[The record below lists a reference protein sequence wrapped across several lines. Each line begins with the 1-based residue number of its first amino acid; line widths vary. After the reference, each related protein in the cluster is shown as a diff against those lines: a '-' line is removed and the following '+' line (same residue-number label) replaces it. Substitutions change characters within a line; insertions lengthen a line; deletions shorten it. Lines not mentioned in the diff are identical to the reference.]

1 MSHIGGAFASLA
13 TVSASASSY
22 TATGLSN
29 GDSYSFRIS
38 ASNANGTSD
47 ASSAVSVVPSTSPSA
62 VRNVHIVGNASEL
75 QIIWDAPLALA
86 NGDPSG
92 GLAYLYSL
100 EVADASGGI
109 AYTASGLSTTYVE
122 VQNLN
127 TNIQYT
133 VSIYA
138 YNDVDTNYHVY
149 STQSTTVPSPIEIT
163 SLEWDNSVAGS
174 LMRWNYSSDTFA
186 AIDFLLVVMD
196 VTTGMFSSVFCPA
209 YNAIADE
216 TITNNGDGT
225 YSYSYALTHSNNET
239 LSFAPTDTLKVMVF
253 ARNADG
259 ISPMSNVAQVR

>member
-1 MSHIGGAFASLA
+1 M
-13 TVSASASSY
+13 
-22 TATGLSN
+22 
-29 GDSYSFRIS
+29 
-38 ASNANGTSD
+38 
-47 ASSAVSVVPSTSPSA
+47 
-62 VRNVHIVGNASEL
+62 

-100 EVADASGGI
+100 EVADASGGV

-122 VQNLN
+122 VPNLN

-138 YNDVDTNYHVY
+138 YNSVDTNFNVY

-163 SLEWDNSVAGS
+163 SLEWDNGVAGS
-174 LMRWNYSSDTFA
+174 LMRWNYASDVFA

-209 YNAIADE
+209 LNPIADE
-216 TITNNGDGT
+216 IIVNNGDET
-225 YSYSYALTHSNNET
+225 YSYSYALTHSNTET
-239 LSFAPTDTLKVMVF
+239 LSFVPTDTLKVMVF
-253 ARNADG
+253 ARNADS
-259 ISPMSNVAQVR
+259 ISPM